1 MKINNVSNNFARP
14 SFKAIE
20 NKEPKNMTPEEFNSK
35 FEKIKKDCKNAEKTY
50 EINRKNLGEDEALK
64 TYRTT
69 LEGLQNKL
77 SNLVKRFENSIDPK
91 TGLKYKNV
99 DKAPRFIQTIYK
111 KFADSWLMRK
121 LSSGGTTGSKVG
133 GITIAL
139 ALGNVLK
146 ELMGTTF
153 YTIQAMTNE
162 DLPQDKRKFV
172 GMYDLIVGLVSTSF
186 SIGFGALAIF
196 GQDAAIKWALKNNKT
211 KHHSRYATAYA
222 GLTFL
227 IPNLLQTIIG
237 KRIVAPAIG
246 TPAAGRWKEKQLAK
260 LEAEKAKNN
269 NDVQNKQAES
279 NTVTDLKFTDKGYI
293 DLEAVVE
300 DEKLAKKNANENE
313 KSLAT
318 A

>member
-14 SFKAIE
+14 SFKATE
-20 NKEPKNMTPEEFNSK
+20 NKEPENMTPEEFNSK
-35 FEKIKKDCKNAEKTY
+35 FEEIKKGRKNAGKTY
-50 EINRKNLGEDEALK
+50 KINRKNLGEDKALK
-64 TYRTT
+64 TYRET
-69 LEGLQNKL
+69 LVGLQEEL

-99 DKAPRFIQTIYK
+99 DKAPEFIQTIYRR
-111 KFADSWLMRK
+111 FSNSWLMKK
-121 LSSGGTTGSKVG
+121 LSSNGINGNKVG

-162 DLPQDKRKFV
+162 DLPPDKRKFV

-211 KHHSRYATAYA
+211 QHHSRYATAYA

-300 DEKLAKKNANENE
+300 DEKLAKKNTNE

-318 A
+318 V

>member
-1 MKINNVSNNFARP
+1 MKVNNVSNNFARP
-14 SFKAIE
+14 SFKAGE
-20 NKEPKNMTPEEFNSK
+20 QEVPQNMTPEDFNSQ
-35 FEKIKKDCKNAEKTY
+35 FEKLKKERKQAKKTY
-50 EINRKNLGEDEALK
+50 KINKQTMGEDEALNK
-64 TYRTT
+64 YIDT
-69 LEGLQNKL
+69 LKKIEKNRG
-77 SNLVKRFENSIDPK
+77 NLIKKFGDSKDSKGI
-91 TGLKYKNV
+91 KYKNV
-99 DKAPRFIQTIYK
+99 DKAPRLIQAIYK

-162 DLPQDKRKFV
+162 DLPSDKRKFV

-293 DLEAVVE
+293 DLKAVVE
-300 DEKLAKKNANENE
+300 DEKLAKKNANKNE

>member
-1 MKINNVSNNFARP
+1 MKVNNVSNNFARP
-14 SFKAIE
+14 SFKAGE
-20 NKEPKNMTPEEFNSK
+20 QEVPQNMTPEEFNSQ
-35 FEKIKKDCKNAEKTY
+35 FEELKKKCKQARKTYKNKQKVGEDKDKALKDYIDTLKKIEKDRGNLIKKFGDSKDSKG
-50 EINRKNLGEDEALK
+50 I
-64 TYRTT
+64 
-69 LEGLQNKL
+69 
-77 SNLVKRFENSIDPK
+77 
-91 TGLKYKNV
+91 KYKNV

-162 DLPQDKRKFV
+162 DLPSDKRKFV

-269 NDVQNKQAES
+269 NNEQNKQAEL
-279 NTVTDLKFTDKGYI
+279 NTVSDLKFTDKGYI
-293 DLEAVVE
+293 DLKAVVE